1 VSTSVCL
8 TFEPDAMA
16 LWSGTIGSRNA
27 SDLSRGD
34 FERIAVPRVLR
45 LLERFDVRATW
56 FVPGAVAVL
65 FPDLVRRVVD
75 NGHEVAH
82 HGWAHEPVGSQEV
95 DDRRILERGLETL
108 EEFAGDRPLGYRVPG
123 GFVTDRQLELLLEY
137 GFLWDSSLQ
146 GSDFS
151 AYYVRRGDSITPDG
165 AYQFG
170 EPIDVVEIPV
180 SWQLDDFP
188 AFEFVW
194 GLNSGLRAPSHVL
207 EIWKDD
213 FDFMRRDVA
222 GGVYS
227 PCLHTQV
234 IARGHR
240 LLMFERLLDY
250 ISEVDDVLFET
261 VSSYVGRWKEANALG

>member
-1 VSTSVCL
+1 
-8 TFEPDAMA
+8 MA
-16 LWSGTIGSRNA
+16 LWSGTIGSTSV

-45 LLERFDVRATW
+45 VLDRFDAYATW
-56 FVPGAVAVL
+56 FIPGAVASL

-75 NGHEVAH
+75 SGHEVAH
-82 HGWAHEPVGSQEV
+82 HGWAHERVEHHE
-95 DDRRILERGLETL
+95 DENRRVLERGIEVL
-108 EEFAGDRPLGYRVPG
+108 EELAGGRPRGYRVPG
-123 GFVTDRQLELLLEY
+123 GFITDRQLELLLEY

-146 GSDFS
+146 GSDFI
-151 AYYVRRGDSITPDG
+151 AYYVRRGDSLLPDG
-165 AYQFG
+165 SYHFG
-170 EPIDVVEIPV
+170 EPIEVVEVPV

-194 GLNSGLRAPSHVL
+194 GLNSGLRAPSDVL
-207 EIWKDD
+207 EIWQGD
-213 FDFMRRDVA
+213 FEFMRRDVPD
-222 GGVYS
+222 GVYS

-250 ISEVDDVLFET
+250 ISSAGDVLFET
-261 VSSYVGRWKEANALG
+261 VSSYATRWKEANALG